1 MQHELGPFTVAD
13 WHALLPRED
22 GSRLELIEGYWLV
35 TPAPSGQHQFAEKRV
50 VNLLDSAI
58 ESASSTARPAGRQ
71 ELTALSGIGVEIN
84 TRDRT
89 AIIPDFAVLNVPPI
103 GTTFTPADVLLVGE
117 IWSPGNSFIEQRGKF
132 DGCERERIPFF
143 WSIAQDEIGPTELVT
158 YRLVGRRYEQEDHLK
173 LGDGRLTITAGP
185 VPVDVDIAHLRYSR
199 R

>member
-13 WHALLPRED
+13 WHALPPRED

-58 ESASSTARPAGRQ
+58 ESAPRAERQ
-71 ELTALSGIGVEIN
+71 ELTALNGIGVEVN
-84 TRDRT
+84 TRNRT

-103 GTTFTPADVLLVGE
+103 GNTFKPADVLLVGE

-143 WSIAQDEIGPTELVT
+143 WSIAQDEVGPVELVA
-158 YRLVGRRYEQEDHLK
+158 YRLVGRRYEQEDHVK
-173 LGDGRLTITAGP
+173 LGDGRLTITASP
-185 VPVDVDIAHLRYSR
+185 VPVEVDIAHLRYSR